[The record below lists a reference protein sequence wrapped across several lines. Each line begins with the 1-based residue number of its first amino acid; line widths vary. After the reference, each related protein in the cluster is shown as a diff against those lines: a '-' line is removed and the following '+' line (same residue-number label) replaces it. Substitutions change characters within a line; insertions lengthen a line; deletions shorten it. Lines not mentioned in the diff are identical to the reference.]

1 MRFCGIIKK
10 ERCGKPYRERRIVI
24 MRRKIMMAGI
34 LAMSMVFAACGSGAS
49 TEVEQEDTEVI
60 QDETPEAEEEEVT
73 ETPEATVTPE
83 ETPEALVTAAPDDE
97 EAQKEETVQAIPQ
110 DLTPVAAQ
118 YQVYE
123 GTYNDMNLNQAMS
136 ADGGSNSYCQI
147 EVSNIT
153 DQSFDFTVY
162 QLTDGN
168 KKELLDTRTA
178 TFVEDGTK
186 AVSEKDG
193 TNLVFTFPDSWNA
206 LPKVVEMQVSGLDVL
221 EGNSYINNS
230 VPGYEFG

>member
-1 MRFCGIIKK
+1 
-10 ERCGKPYRERRIVI
+10 
-24 MRRKIMMAGI
+24 MRRKIMMTGI

-60 QDETPEAEEEEVT
+60 QEETPEAEDEPEVT

-83 ETPEALVTAAPDDE
+83 ESPEAMVTAAPDDE
-97 EAQKEETVQAIPQ
+97 EAQKEETMQAIPQ

-123 GTYNDMNLNQAMS
+123 GTYKDTNLNEAMS

-162 QLTDGN
+162 QMTDGN
-168 KKELLDTRTA
+168 KKEVLDTRTA

-221 EGNSYINNS
+221 EGNSYVNNN